1 MIVIKLSSTFRLNTT
16 DRANDES
23 SVDSD
28 DALRT
33 FKETHST
40 ITIAK
45 DTFITNTSNII
56 HYLSWS
62 SMSSV
67 CGNLDKF

>member
-40 ITIAK
+40 ITIA
-45 DTFITNTSNII
+45 IRI
-56 HYLSWS
+56 L
-62 SMSSV
+62 
-67 CGNLDKF
+67 L